1 MISRMVRILR
11 LARCVILEHGNH
23 NSDVMDRLYGVYVRK
38 ITTVERN
45 ILLINLRSY
54 DVVFFKYNNLFY
66 NVNILENIDNIVV
79 VYYGYRES
87 IKDVS
92 NMSRRGG

>member
-1 MISRMVRILR
+1 
-11 LARCVILEHGNH
+11 LEHGNH